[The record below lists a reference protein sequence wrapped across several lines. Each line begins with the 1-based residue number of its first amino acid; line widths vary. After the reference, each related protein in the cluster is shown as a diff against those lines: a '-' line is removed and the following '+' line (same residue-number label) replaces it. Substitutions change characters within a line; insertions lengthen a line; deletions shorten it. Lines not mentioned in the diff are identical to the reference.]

1 MNNTASYLPLLST
14 LLGGLL
20 AISGGIASGLLIQ
33 KYSMRRE
40 NDKLL
45 REKCEEIYKMIL
57 LLDHQTK
64 FFFNAMMDK
73 NIDSKPPE
81 EVNLIQYEYK
91 QLEMLGNLYFP
102 AANTELNEYVKA
114 REQLFLKYMHCIF
127 NKSKIDDVITD
138 EFISEIKKLDNN
150 YDQKAL
156 NLKQKLQSEFPLCIR
171 F

>member
-20 AISGGIASGLLIQ
+20 AISGGIVSGILIQ
-33 KYSMRRE
+33 KYSTKRE
-40 NDKLL
+40 SDKLL

-73 NIDSKPPE
+73 DIDSNPPQ
-81 EVNLIQYEYK
+81 EVNLRQYEYK
-91 QLEMLGNLYFP
+91 QLEMLVNLYFP

-114 REQLFLKYMHCIF
+114 RERLFIKYMHCMF
-127 NKSKIDDVITD
+127 NKNKIDDVITE
-138 EFISEIKKLDNN
+138 EFISEIKELDNN
-150 YDQKAL
+150 YDKESL
-156 NLKQKLQSEFPLCIR
+156 NLKQKLQSEFPLCKR
-171 F
+171 L